1 MENDTY
7 AYEALIT
14 ELNEK
19 YGIDKNEFFVF
30 EGTPHENKCTELFHY
45 FQKSFYKD
53 FSSMGIEPAF
63 FYYNNNRD
71 INGYATR
78 MHDCYIVCFH
88 IGAVHEIWN
97 KIGDLD
103 LTPYHKNDSSILEVL
118 WSLNPKGTNKLIY
131 SSAMMYFFYH
141 EVGHLVQLKSE
152 GDNRNLLEKENIN
165 IYTKEKHLREIDAD
179 MFAAIQLS
187 RQILNRL
194 DKSQATDV
202 RIIYT
207 LFGIYLSGPVLFNL
221 FLLSMREFYTT
232 DHSHPHPFVRMLCI
246 INSMIIV
253 MHQKYPDINIDDF
266 IFNCLEIPLE
276 IVDDVIKH
284 ERGRDY
290 EISMKEM
297 FCKNESDIR
306 QYSKLLIDHIPT
318 MQNSAVNEYNRVS
331 RNLNR

>member
-1 MENDTY
+1 
-7 AYEALIT
+7 
-14 ELNEK
+14 
-19 YGIDKNEFFVF
+19 
-30 EGTPHENKCTELFHY
+30 
-45 FQKSFYKD
+45 
-53 FSSMGIEPAF
+53 
-63 FYYNNNRD
+63 
-71 INGYATR
+71 
-78 MHDCYIVCFH
+78 
-88 IGAVHEIWN
+88 
-97 KIGDLD
+97 
-103 LTPYHKNDSSILEVL
+103 
-118 WSLNPKGTNKLIY
+118 
-131 SSAMMYFFYH
+131 
-141 EVGHLVQLKSE
+141 
-152 GDNRNLLEKENIN
+152 
-165 IYTKEKHLREIDAD
+165 
-179 MFAAIQLS
+179 
-187 RQILNRL
+187 
-194 DKSQATDV
+194 
-202 RIIYT
+202 
-207 LFGIYLSGPVLFNL
+207 
-221 FLLSMREFYTT
+221 REFYTT